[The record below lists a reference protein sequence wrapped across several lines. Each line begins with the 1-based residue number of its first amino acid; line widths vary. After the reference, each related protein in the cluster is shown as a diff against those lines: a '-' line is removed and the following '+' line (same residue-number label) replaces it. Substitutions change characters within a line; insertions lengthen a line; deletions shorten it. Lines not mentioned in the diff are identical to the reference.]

1 MRTCIRERRS
11 ESASRCSHRKL
22 LRETGRRKMTHVEI
36 VRMGGMGGIVEW
48 SVTGWRG
55 DLVDILG
62 SDFMGGWEL
71 LL

>member
-1 MRTCIRERRS
+1 
-11 ESASRCSHRKL
+11 
-22 LRETGRRKMTHVEI
+22 MTHVEI